1 MPFLL
6 VLATGFVVY
15 FYNSSVYPSPFHS
28 PVSIPCHILCVL
40 VSVAIAS
47 FVELFIIIHDRHNI
61 FVQEVKKIFAT
72 QEVIKAVL
80 LNYQRDGRYGVV

>member
-1 MPFLL
+1 M
-6 VLATGFVVY
+6 LATGFVVY

-61 FVQEVKKIFAT
+61 FVQEVKIIFAT

>member
-1 MPFLL
+1 MTLKLPENCVCAFSSGASHRMCSL
-6 VLATGFVVY
+6 F

-61 FVQEVKKIFAT
+61 FVPEINYFLQLKKS
-72 QEVIKAVL
+72 
-80 LNYQRDGRYGVV
+80 